1 MDLNHIDDEL
11 KENFSDYLK
20 RHREASGK
28 TLDGISRTTRIP
40 KRYLQALEDG
50 DASKLPEEA
59 FARGFLRSYSQE
71 VGLDTD
77 ETLLRYE
84 RFRRSLMP
92 TQIREVKKPSKYMLL
107 GDMGD
112 AKPLPQWLLYAVA
125 GGVVV
130 IVLVVGT
137 LWFIRHK
144 SETESVSSV
153 STQEEVAKPV
163 ETVTETATL
172 VDKPAEAPG
181 PSAHPTAAPA
191 APTASKPPPAMVT
204 PVTPSTLTITAKK
217 EGKISIRLD
226 ENPIQEIS
234 MRSGDTQVLNVF
246 REVEIR
252 SADKTTFGFQYNG
265 KPLEVSGPVIKLFNR
280 NLFTKKP

>member
-1 MDLNHIDDEL
+1 MDLNQIDDEL
-11 KENFSDYLK
+11 KESFSDYLK

-137 LWFIRHK
+137 LWFIRQK
-144 SETESVSSV
+144 SELKSAPTLSI
-153 STQEEVAKPV
+153 QEEAP
-163 ETVTETATL
+163 
-172 VDKPAEAPG
+172 KPAETASDTTSSTEK
-181 PSAHPTAAPA
+181 PSETTPSPAVTPAAPA
-191 APTASKPPPAMVT
+191 ASKPAPAMVT
-204 PVTPSTLTITAKK
+204 PVAPSTLTITAKK

-234 MRSGDTQVLNVF
+234 MKSGDTQVLNVF

-252 SADKTTFGFQYNG
+252 SADKTTFVFQYNG